1 MKLFQKIFILFSS
14 TICFLGCES
23 TTIKQ
28 GSLIDYIPENAKI
41 VFKVQSIDR
50 LTSDI
55 KNNDFITAF
64 DETSPFSFFSEEAS
78 LLKHLHPA
86 GESVIAISEVNDS
99 TTVYT
104 YITKQSPTLFV
115 SDSIK
120 DKTIETLTYG
130 DKAIQ
135 RVTIAKKTAFTAI
148 QDSVFIASSS
158 QQILEGILDKKTLKE
173 PTFAKV
179 YGMNTT
185 ADFSILLRANA
196 IPVSDSTQLAFANW
210 TALKTQVLPDRITAT
225 GVSLARDSIPQLL
238 SVFEGQI
245 PQQNDIEN
253 ITPREASEVVSF
265 TFNDTEKLIKNLKSF
280 RREETKI
287 ETNGLFDSASEIAH
301 LALSTGNAVV
311 LKSIDPLITK
321 EALARFISEKE
332 SFREVVLFD
341 FNQPELCHQVF
352 APLLP
357 QSSLSTVFQIENF
370 FVFTETEGIAQ
381 QIISAY
387 KNNDCLNKTPYFESA
402 ISDMSNASSL
412 LIFKMKS
419 AISPALATFFGNR
432 SRKEIA
438 GIQVASYPLVAL
450 QFSYDRDFAHVNLV
464 CKSSS
469 EKVQTAGTVSEQF
482 NVKLDEPVMGN
493 PVFFSN
499 YTTREKDIAVQDI
512 ANTLYL
518 LSNSG
523 KTLWKNKLD
532 GPILGQIQE
541 VDLLKNGRKQLA
553 FVTKNTFY
561 VLDRKGKTVKPFPL
575 KFKDPITQ
583 PLAIFDYDNKRNYRF
598 VITQGKE
605 VYMYDNEAKI
615 VKGFTFKA
623 AKSDITLAPE
633 HLRLGNK
640 DYIVIAES
648 NGTLNILSRVGKSRV
663 SVKEKINFSDTP
675 VMKEGN
681 NFVIITKDNEKKSI
695 SQQGKV
701 STQKLDVTASYS
713 FNILGNTKVTLDD
726 NLLRING
733 VLVELPFG
741 IYSTPSLFQIN
752 RDTYIAI
759 TETQENKVY
768 VLDRAGK
775 IVNGFPVYG
784 TDAAHLGDVKNNKKV
799 GIVVKG
805 ASNEIL
811 LYSVE

>member
-1 MKLFQKIFILFSS
+1 MKLFQKIFVLFVSILFL
-14 TICFLGCES
+14 LGCES
-23 TTIKQ
+23 TTPRQ

-55 KNNDFITAF
+55 KNNDFIAAFNKTTA
-64 DETSPFSFFSEEAS
+64 FSFFSEEAS
-78 LLKHLHPA
+78 LLKHLHPS

-104 YITKQSPTLFV
+104 YITKQTPTLFV

-130 DKAIQ
+130 DKSIQ
-135 RVTIAKKTAFTAI
+135 RVTIAKKIAFTAI

-185 ADFSILLRANA
+185 SDFNILLRSNEV
-196 IPVSDSTQLAFANW
+196 PLSDSTQVVFANW
-210 TALKTQVLPDRITAT
+210 TALKTQILPDRITAT
-225 GVSLARDSIPQLL
+225 GVSLARDTIPQLL

-245 PQQNDIEN
+245 PQQNDIQN
-253 ITPREASEVVSF
+253 ITPRETLDVISF
-265 TFNDTEKLIKNLKSF
+265 TFNDAEKLIKNLKTF
-280 RREETKI
+280 RSDKTNFQ
-287 ETNGLFDSASEIAH
+287 TNGLFDSASEIGH
-301 LALSTGNAVV
+301 ITLSTGNAVV

-332 SFREVVLFD
+332 TFREVVLYD
-341 FNQPELCHQVF
+341 FNQPDLFHKVF
-352 APLLP
+352 VPLLP
-357 QSSLSTVFQIENF
+357 ATSLSTVFQVDSF
-370 FVFTETEGIAQ
+370 FVFTDTEGTAQ

-387 KNNDCLNKTPYFESA
+387 KNNDCLNKTPYFESTSTE
-402 ISDMSNASSL
+402 ISNASSL
-412 LIFKMKS
+412 FILKMKS
-419 AISPALATFFGNR
+419 AISPALAAFFGSG
-432 SRKEIA
+432 SRDEIA
-438 GIQVASYPLVAL
+438 GIQVNAYPLVAL

-464 CKSSS
+464 CKSAS
-469 EKVQTAGTVSEQF
+469 EKVQSIGTVREQF
-482 NVKLDEPVMGN
+482 NVKLDEAVMGN

-532 GPILGQIQE
+532 GPILGEIQE

-561 VLDRKGKTVKPFPL
+561 ILDRKGKTVKPFPL

-583 PLAIFDYDNKRNYRF
+583 PLAVFDYDNKRNYRF

-605 VYMYDNEAKI
+605 VFMYDNEAKI
-615 VKGFTFKA
+615 VKGFTFKT
-623 AKSDITLAPE
+623 AKSEIVLAPE
-633 HLRLGNK
+633 HIRMGNK

-648 NGTLNILSRVGKSRV
+648 NGLLNILSRVGKSRV
-663 SVKEKINFSDTP
+663 SVKEKINFSETP
-675 VMKEGN
+675 VMREGK
-681 NFVIITKDNEKKSI
+681 NFVIITKDKEKKSI
-695 SQQGKV
+695 TQSGKV

-713 FNILGNTKVTLDD
+713 FAVLGNTKVTLDD

-741 IYSTPSLFQIN
+741 IYSKPALFQIN
-752 RDTYIAI
+752 RKTYIAI

-768 VLDRAGK
+768 VLDRSGK
-775 IVNGFPVYG
+775 IVKGFPVYG
-784 TDAAHLGDVKNNKKV
+784 TDAAHLSDVKNNKKIGV
-799 GIVVKG
+799 VVKG
-805 ASNEIL
+805 ATDEIL